1 MAQKFKQLKLPL
13 WATGESREAERSE
26 QAPTATSGNE
36 RPGTRMLMD
45 EVVAPLNIERAAKRV
60 RSNKGAPGIDGMTV
74 DELPGWLREQWPG
87 VREQLLA
94 GTYEPA
100 PVRRVMIPKRGG
112 GERMLGIP
120 TVGDRLIQQAI
131 LLVLQPLIDPTF
143 SKYSYGF
150 RPGRSAHDAVSQM
163 RAYVAEGREWV
174 VDIDLEKFFDRV
186 NHDVLMGRLAKRVED
201 PTILRAIRRYL
212 EAGVMVDGIKVK
224 RDDGAPQG
232 GPLSPFLANVY
243 LDEVDKELEQR
254 GHAFVRYADDLRV
267 LMRSKRAGE
276 RVMGWLVKRFGKLK
290 LRVNESKS
298 TVARVYERPFLGFG
312 LWVDK
317 EGQPKIGVASKS
329 VNAMKERV
337 RELTKRTR
345 GRSVERVAA
354 ELGGYL
360 KGWWS
365 YYGLTEGPGAL
376 QKVLKWVRRRMRA
389 YILYQYRNPWRAA
402 DALRAL
408 GASDRL
414 ARDIAAN
421 LRRWWRNSAG
431 KVHRVLTNAYLA
443 ELGVPD
449 LLS

>member
-13 WATGESREAERSE
+13 WTTGASRESPRSE
-26 QAPTATSGNE
+26 QTPMAAGGNE
-36 RPGTRMLMD
+36 RSGTRTLIE
-45 EVVAPLNIERAAKRV
+45 EVVAPLNIERAARRV

-74 DELPGWLREQWPG
+74 DELPGWLREQWPS

-94 GTYEPA
+94 GTYEPS

-131 LLVLQPLIDPTF
+131 LLVLQPQIDPTF
-143 SKYSYGF
+143 SEHSYGF

-163 RAYVAEGREWV
+163 RARVVEGRVWV

-186 NHDVLMGRLAKRVED
+186 NHDMLMGRLAKRVED
-201 PTILRAIRRYL
+201 SKILRAVRRYL
-212 EAGVMVDGIKVK
+212 ETGVMVEGIKAK
-224 RDDGAPQG
+224 RDDGTPQG

-267 LMRSKRAGE
+267 LVRSKRAGE
-276 RVMGWLVKRFGKLK
+276 RVMANLVERFTKLK

-298 TVARVYERPFLGFG
+298 AVAKVYERPFLGFS
-312 LWVDK
+312 LWVNKD
-317 EGQPKIGVASKS
+317 GQTKIGVASKS
-329 VNAMKERV
+329 VNVMKGRV

-345 GRSVERVAA
+345 GRSVEQVGA
-354 ELGGYL
+354 ELGSYL
-360 KGWWS
+360 RGWWS
-365 YYGLTEGPGAL
+365 YYGFTEGPGAL
-376 QKVLKWVRRRMRA
+376 QKVMAWVRRRMRA
-389 YILYQYRNPWRAA
+389 YILYQYRNPWRAY

-408 GASDRL
+408 GASDRS
-414 ARDIAAN
+414 AREIAAR
-421 LRRWWRNSAG
+421 LHRWWRNSTG
-431 KVHRVLTNAYLA
+431 RVNRVLTNKYLA
-443 ELGVPD
+443 DLGVPD

>member
-1 MAQKFKQLKLPL
+1 MA
-13 WATGESREAERSE
+13 AG
-26 QAPTATSGNE
+26 GNE
-36 RPGTRMLMD
+36 RSGTRTLIE
-45 EVVAPLNIERAAKRV
+45 EVVAPLNIERAARRV

-74 DELPGWLREQWPG
+74 DELPGWLREQWPS

-94 GTYEPA
+94 GTYEPS

-131 LLVLQPLIDPTF
+131 LLVLQPQIDPTF
-143 SKYSYGF
+143 SEHSYGF

-163 RAYVAEGREWV
+163 RARVVEGRVWV

-186 NHDVLMGRLAKRVED
+186 NHDMLMGRLAKRVED
-201 PTILRAIRRYL
+201 SKILRAVRRYL
-212 EAGVMVDGIKVK
+212 ETGVMVEGIKAK
-224 RDDGAPQG
+224 RDDGTPQG

-267 LMRSKRAGE
+267 LVRSKRAGE
-276 RVMGWLVKRFGKLK
+276 RVMANLVERFTKLK

-298 TVARVYERPFLGFG
+298 AVAKVYERPFLGFS
-312 LWVDK
+312 LWVNKD
-317 EGQPKIGVASKS
+317 GQTKIGVASKS
-329 VNAMKERV
+329 VNVMKGRV

-345 GRSVERVAA
+345 GRSVEQVGA
-354 ELGGYL
+354 ELGSYL
-360 KGWWS
+360 RGWWS
-365 YYGLTEGPGAL
+365 YYGFTEGPGAL
-376 QKVLKWVRRRMRA
+376 QKVMAWVRRRMRA
-389 YILYQYRNPWRAA
+389 YILYQYRNPWRAY

-408 GASDRL
+408 GASDRS
-414 ARDIAAN
+414 AREIAAR
-421 LRRWWRNSAG
+421 LHRWWRNSTG
-431 KVHRVLTNAYLA
+431 RVNRVLTNKYLA
-443 ELGVPD
+443 DLGVPD